1 MVFGRVRGVDR
12 NGRDAHVTVQVG
24 EHRLVARFPG
34 RTALRI
40 GDEATLAIDAA
51 RAHVF
56 DPVTGVAL
64 YHPPT

>member
-1 MVFGRVRGVDR
+1 M
-12 NGRDAHVTVQVG
+12 
-24 EHRLVARFPG
+24 ARFPG

-40 GDEATLAIDAA
+40 GDEVNLAVDAA